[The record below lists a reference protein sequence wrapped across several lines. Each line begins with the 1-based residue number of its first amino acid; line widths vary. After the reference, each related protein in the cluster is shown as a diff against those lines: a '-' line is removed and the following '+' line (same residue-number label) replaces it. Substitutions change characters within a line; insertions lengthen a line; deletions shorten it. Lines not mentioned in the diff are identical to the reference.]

1 MTSGHG
7 LVMPPYHV
15 FWNANMASLFGLQGK
30 GVYQYTKKYG
40 ANVDG
45 YRYFFSWL

>member
-1 MTSGHG
+1 MTSGHR
-7 LVMPPYHV
+7 LVMLPYHV
-15 FWNANMASLFGLQGK
+15 FRNAYMGSLFGLQGK

-45 YRYFFSWL
+45 YRYFSSWL